1 MKRTVSISATV
12 LFYKRYLPARLL
24 YNDFGLKCVE
34 KVTTRIKYKNFA
46 IILWRREEETSVD
59 HNKRYGNAEN

>member
-1 MKRTVSISATV
+1 MR
-12 LFYKRYLPARLL
+12 FL

-34 KVTTRIKYKNFA
+34 KVTTRIRYRKFA
-46 IILWRREEETSVD
+46 LFIVLWRREEETSVD